1 MKQQTQLEL
10 VVGAFVLAGIAAT
23 AFLALKIASGSL
35 LGGDT
40 YLVSAEFA
48 NIGSLNPGGNV
59 LVAGVPIGKV
69 EAVHLDPK
77 TFRAIVDLRLER
89 SLKLPTD
96 SSAAIKSAG
105 LIGDKYV
112 AVSPG
117 GDPDFIAPGGKITET
132 ESDVDLASLISK
144 VAFGSVQSD
153 KPDKSDKK

>member
-10 VVGAFVLAGIAAT
+10 VVGVFVLTGLVAVSY
-23 AFLALKIASGSL
+23 LALKIASGSL

-59 LVAGVPIGKV
+59 LVAGVPVGKV
-69 EAVHLDPK
+69 QAVRLDPK
-77 TFRAIVDLRLER
+77 TFRAIVELRLER
-89 SLKLPTD
+89 SLQLPSD

-112 AVSPG
+112 AVVPG
-117 GDPDFIAPGGKITET
+117 ADSDLIPPGGKITET